1 MTCRMAASRMTHMS
15 AWATRRRVVPYT
27 RAVTRGKTFITAQH
41 SPRSSKSTNLW
52 CEWVLITIRQQAG
65 ILFLKIKV
73 WASPHPQSLTALLN
87 VLNSADLSACSFLW
101 FFNSRECPCYGKLT
115 WGPRSKKYTS
125 HSLSDLHCEKQL
137 INYTLKRHT
146 RWGGGEY
153 ERSIPL
159 ETTKCEMWGNTDSHK
174 QEPAWKTPRK
184 LPRPRERRTW
194 GITVSGRLPHS
205 LAFRPLSLCPVMGL
219 LLHLALSFPA
229 LCQFHALSISGF
241 ITLSFLSSPH
251 DKDLLLT
258 PLLPPN
264 TDHSL
269 GSSSLVLTPRPHP
282 LFTCSFLSILL
293 LKRIFYNLFRCPIG

>member
-137 INYTLKRHT
+137 INYTLKRHM
-146 RWGGGEY
+146 RWVRDTKDPYPWKPPNAKCGEIQTHINK
-153 ERSIPL
+153 SLP
-159 ETTKCEMWGNTDSHK
+159 G
-174 QEPAWKTPRK
+174 K
-184 LPRPRERRTW
+184 LP
-194 GITVSGRLPHS
+194 
-205 LAFRPLSLCPVMGL
+205 
-219 LLHLALSFPA
+219 
-229 LCQFHALSISGF
+229 
-241 ITLSFLSSPH
+241 
-251 DKDLLLT
+251 
-258 PLLPPN
+258 
-264 TDHSL
+264 
-269 GSSSLVLTPRPHP
+269 GSSRGLVKGGLEGSQLVGASLTR
-282 LFTCSFLSILL
+282 
-293 LKRIFYNLFRCPIG
+293 